1 VTKSRL
7 RAWADAY
14 ATSPSNWPGVAFS
27 VLSHALL
34 IAAAVGGTRR
44 PPNLATDWIENRV
57 YYMPPPNRLPTQ
69 ESSRETIKYVEL
81 TPEGAGSGFGREG
94 ASDGPLIQEVSA
106 DLGDIGRNLTSSI
119 EAATIVGGD
128 SVFTQ
133 LEVDSTVSRFPGSA
147 APAYPA
153 ELLKQGIQ
161 GSVVTQYVVDT
172 SGYADSS
179 SLRIIRATD
188 SAFANA
194 VRAAIPHM
202 RFFPAKIGPRRVRQL
217 VEQEFS
223 FKIDPH
229 AGL

>member
-1 VTKSRL
+1 
-7 RAWADAY
+7 
-14 ATSPSNWPGVAFS
+14 
-27 VLSHALL
+27 
-34 IAAAVGGTRR
+34 
-44 PPNLATDWIENRV
+44 
-57 YYMPPPNRLPTQ
+57 
-69 ESSRETIKYVEL
+69 
-81 TPEGAGSGFGREG
+81 
-94 ASDGPLIQEVSA
+94 VSA

-119 EAATIVGGD
+119 EAPTIAGGD

-202 RFFPAKIGPRRVRQL
+202 RFFPAKVGPRRVRQL